1 MKKENSMSM
10 VRQGDVL
17 LVPVKSIPTDLK
29 SDNRPKCILAYG
41 EVSGHHHRFEG
52 GKVTAFYKEGDAG
65 EPISG
70 GMLRGSATDVRFIS
84 VPKDGAALVHEEHDA
99 IQVAP
104 GTYEVRRQREFDM
117 MAGVRSVAD

>member
-1 MKKENSMSM
+1 MSM